1 MFDIELKQKGQSIR
15 FGIHKSKEYKEAK
28 KAAKKQSAQASKSP
42 VAPKSDETKPGATAP
57 PEVEKKESVPV
68 PDNSKQPVDE
78 SPEISIG
85 TKNLKI
91 KGKVRIH
98 WRQIWLR
105 VRSSLK
111 KYKFSLSVKTSLF
124 EASIV
129 T

>member
-1 MFDIELKQKGQSIR
+1 MLDIELKQKGQSIR

-42 VAPKSDETKPGATAP
+42 VAPKSDETKPVPSAP
-57 PEVEKKESVPV
+57 PEVETKE
-68 PDNSKQPVDE
+68 PVDE

-85 TKNLKI
+85 IKNLKI

-111 KYKFSLSVKTSLF
+111 KYKFSLSVKTSVF
-124 EASIV
+124 EASIG